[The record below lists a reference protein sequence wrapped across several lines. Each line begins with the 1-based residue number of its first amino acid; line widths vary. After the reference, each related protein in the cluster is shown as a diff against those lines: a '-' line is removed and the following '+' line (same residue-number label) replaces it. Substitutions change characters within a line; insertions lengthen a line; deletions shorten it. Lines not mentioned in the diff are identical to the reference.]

1 MEPVK
6 VRIHDQEYL
15 LKSDGDVKQLEEIA
29 DYVNQKLAD
38 VQEGSEGLS
47 DRKVAI
53 LAYKGVPARKHT
65 AVDGRIT
72 KVQRYVNA
80 VNGQYLPNRS
90 FAACSEWSW
99 PLLFC

>member
-15 LKSDGDVKQLEEIA
+15 LKSDGDAEQIEEIA

-38 VQEGSEGLS
+38 VQDGTEGLS

-53 LAYKGVPARKHT
+53 LAALSIAGEYLEARRERDEVK
-65 AVDGRIT
+65 GRIR
-72 KVQRYVNA
+72 QRTDALINIIDSA
-80 VNGQYLPNRS
+80 IT
-90 FAACSEWSW
+90 
-99 PLLFC
+99 

>member
-15 LKSDGDVKQLEEIA
+15 LKSDGDVEQIEEIA

-38 VQEGSEGLS
+38 VQDGTEGLS

-53 LAYKGVPARKHT
+53 LAALSIAGEYLQARREREEVK
-65 AVDGRIT
+65 GRIR
-72 KVQRYVNA
+72 QRTDALINIIDSA
-80 VNGQYLPNRS
+80 IT
-90 FAACSEWSW
+90 
-99 PLLFC
+99 

>member
-15 LKSDGDVKQLEEIA
+15 LKSDGDVKQIEAIA

-53 LAYKGVPARKHT
+53 LAALSIAGEYLQIRKEQ
-65 AVDGRIT
+65 DEMKGRIR
-72 KVQRYVNA
+72 QRTDA
-80 VNGQYLPNRS
+80 LIS
-90 FAACSEWSW
+90 SIDSAIT
-99 PLLFC
+99 

>member
-15 LKSDGDVKQLEEIA
+15 LKSDGDVEQIEEIA

-38 VQEGSEGLS
+38 VQDGTEGLS

-53 LAYKGVPARKHT
+53 LAALSIAGEYLQARRERDEVKGLIRQRTDALISIIDS
-65 AVDGRIT
+65 AIT
-72 KVQRYVNA
+72 
-80 VNGQYLPNRS
+80 
-90 FAACSEWSW
+90 
-99 PLLFC
+99 

>member
-15 LKSDGDVKQLEEIA
+15 LKSDGDVEQIEEIA

-38 VQEGSEGLS
+38 VQDGTEGLS

-53 LAYKGVPARKHT
+53 LAALSIAGEYLQARRERDEVK
-65 AVDGRIT
+65 GRIR
-72 KVQRYVNA
+72 QRTDALINIIDSA
-80 VNGQYLPNRS
+80 IT
-90 FAACSEWSW
+90 
-99 PLLFC
+99 